1 MNFNRSNKVT
11 SLPLLVIHIFKG
23 FFSLGGGGGVPRGP
37 GSWTSYFL
45 CNHSSS
51 KWSSL
56 TVDNGN
62 TRPSLVCEPHYLF
75 NWSAPTVDNADGSAH
90 SRVPRAVVVLL
101 APACARALVRC
112 TLVFVCCR
120 LLLIN
125 QALDFS
131 FAGRLRNTCSSLVF
145 AVNRASSLS
154 ANCGRIRCVL
164 KLFPCVFLCQS
175 FAPVSQFLA
184 FCFLWFPQEECREPS
199 CVLKSFPFSLAP
211 AYEIYRLFSPPT
223 FFVCKFET
231 SCPSFAL
238 RAPLCCIRGV

>member
-1 MNFNRSNKVT
+1 M
-11 SLPLLVIHIFKG
+11 
-23 FFSLGGGGGVPRGP
+23 
-37 GSWTSYFL
+37 
-45 CNHSSS
+45 
-51 KWSSL
+51 

-120 LLLIN
+120 LLLRN

-131 FAGRLRNTCSSLVF
+131 FAGLLRNTCSSLVF
-145 AVNRASSLS
+145 GVNRASLLS
-154 ANCGRIRCVL
+154 ANCGRIRSVL
-164 KLFPCVFLCQS
+164 KLFSCVFLCQS

-211 AYEIYRLFSPPT
+211 AYESYRLFFSPT
-223 FFVCKFET
+223 FLFASSKLRVPVTRFVLLFVAQEECRT
-231 SCPSFAL
+231 L
-238 RAPLCCIRGV
+238 TILCAWSVFIFWRILNLFDFGFCSLFCLFLLW